1 MEKSEQTKAKLV
13 SAVMKLMNNGQ
24 KISRYGLLAFAIL
37 VSFLPILNPLQI
49 FSSLQ
54 NYSFDTFQRMLP
66 REIHSEDPLVII
78 DIDDRSLAEIGQW
91 PWPRNQLAKL
101 TNQAYAAA
109 ALGFDIVFAESDR
122 TNPENFIDSYP
133 LNQALKKELSKLPS
147 NDELFAQAI
156 VNHGTVVLGQALNNK
171 NNTQP
176 YKAKYGLVTQ
186 GDDPKQFIRNYLG
199 AQNNIKPLNDT
210 ASGIGSMSIGNND
223 AIVRQLPTFER
234 IDDQL
239 VPSLA
244 LEMTRVALGAST
256 FQIKSSNAS
265 SEEAF
270 GAQTGI
276 NNIKL
281 GPLTIPTT
289 PEGNVWV
296 YFAPT
301 KNIPSVSAGDVISG
315 LIPPEF
321 FEGKIAL
328 VGTSAAGLL
337 DLRSTPTE
345 KNIPGV
351 TVIAQFIQQIF
362 ANEFLQRPDWL
373 FGAEFLAGLVLA
385 VLVTLSIQAL
395 GPIGG
400 LSILIVGSS
409 GIIGSSYYFFKSKL
423 FLVDPISPLIISL
436 SVYVVVTFC
445 NFLFTELERSR
456 VRGAFAQYLS
466 PEMVN
471 RLAESSESLV
481 LGGERKEMTFLFSDI
496 RGFTKISE
504 QYKDDPEALTKL
516 INQLLTVLSNAI
528 LDHGGTIDK
537 YMGDCIMAFWNAPTD
552 QANHREL
559 AIKSAHAMNE
569 ALSKFNLE
577 LNKDLDFKLEVGIGI
592 NSGNCIVGNMGS
604 DKRFDYTVLGDAVNL
619 ASRLEGQ
626 SSNYG
631 LTMVIGEN
639 TYLEDASFQMV
650 EMDKISVKGKTTPE
664 TIFTCFKPET
674 KFADG
679 FFSQHEVF
687 LSEYRQ
693 QNWQAAK
700 AMIQELTVCPNELGL
715 YYAHMSAR
723 IEEYII
729 NPPPLDWE
737 GVYVAKNK

>member
-1 MEKSEQTKAKLV
+1 
-13 SAVMKLMNNGQ
+13 MK
-24 KISRYGLLAFAIL
+24 KDYKKFSRYGLIGFAIF
-37 VSFLPILNPLQI
+37 VSFLPIFNPLQI
-49 FSSLQ
+49 FTSLQ
-54 NYSFDTFQRMLP
+54 NYSFDTFQRILP
-66 REIHSEDPLVII
+66 REVYSEDPVVII

-91 PWPRNQLAKL
+91 PWSRNQLAKL

-109 ALGFDIVFAESDR
+109 ALGFDIVFAEPDR
-122 TNPENFIDSYP
+122 TNPQNLIANYSFDEAIN
-133 LNQALKKELSKLPS
+133 KELASLPS
-147 NDELFAQAI
+147 NDELFADAI
-156 VNHGTVVLGQALNNK
+156 SNHGTVVLGQALNNK
-171 NNTQP
+171 DNTKP
-176 YKAKYGLVTQ
+176 SKNKFGLVTQ
-186 GDDPKQFIRNYLG
+186 GDDPKQFIANYLG
-199 AQNNIKPLNDT
+199 AQNNIKILYDS
-210 ASGIGSMSIGNND
+210 ASGVGSMSIGNND
-223 AIVRQLPTFER
+223 VIVRQLPTFER
-234 IDDQL
+234 IDEQL

-244 LEMTRVALGAST
+244 LEMTRVAVGAST

-265 SEEAF
+265 SEEAY

-289 PEGNVWV
+289 PEGNAWI

-301 KNIPSVSAGDVISG
+301 KDILSVSAIDVISG
-315 LIPPEF
+315 TIPPEF
-321 FEGKIAL
+321 FEGKVAL

-345 KNIPGV
+345 KNVPGV
-351 TVIAQFIQQIF
+351 TIIAQFMQQIF

-373 FGAEFLAGLVLA
+373 FGAEFIAGLLLA
-385 VLVTLSIQAL
+385 VLITLGIQAL

-400 LSILIVGSS
+400 LSIFLVGSG
-409 GIIGSSYYFFKSKL
+409 GIMGSSYYFFKSKL

-436 SVYVVVTFC
+436 NVYVAVTFF

-504 QYKDDPEALTKL
+504 QYKDDPEGLTQL
-516 INQLLTVLSNAI
+516 INELLTVLSNAI

-552 QANHREL
+552 QADHRQL
-559 AIKSAHAMNE
+559 AIKAAHSMNE
-569 ALSKFNLE
+569 ALDEFNAQTE
-577 LNKDLDFKLEVGIGI
+577 GNLDFKLEIGIGI

-619 ASRLEGQ
+619 ASRLESQ

-631 LTMVIGEN
+631 LHMIVGEN
-639 TYLEDASFQMV
+639 THMDDSEFTII
-650 EMDKISVKGKTTPE
+650 EIDKIAVKGKSSAE
-664 TIFTCFKPET
+664 TIYTCFKPEV
-674 KFADG
+674 KFTEE
-679 FFSQHEVF
+679 FLKKHEAF
-687 LSEYRQ
+687 LVEYRT
-693 QNWQAAK
+693 QNWDGANLL
-700 AMIQELTVCPNELGL
+700 IDELIPSSNELEL
-715 YYAHMSAR
+715 YYKHMRAR
-723 IEEYII
+723 IEEYIAS
-729 NPPPLDWE
+729 PPASDWE

>member
-1 MEKSEQTKAKLV
+1 
-13 SAVMKLMNNGQ
+13 MKKDL
-24 KISRYGLLAFAIL
+24 KEITRYGLLIFAIL

-49 FSSLQ
+49 FSNLQ
-54 NYSFDTFQRMLP
+54 NYSFDTLQSLLP
-66 REIHSEDPLVII
+66 REIYAEDPVVII

-101 TNQAYAAA
+101 TDQAYAAA

-122 TNPENFIDSYP
+122 TNPQNFISSYP
-133 LNQALKKELSKLPS
+133 LNEVLKKELSKLPS

-156 VNHGTVVLGQALNNK
+156 LNHGTVVLGQALNNK
-171 NNTQP
+171 NNTKP

-199 AQNNIKPLNDT
+199 AQNNIKLLDDSAT
-210 ASGIGSMSIGNND
+210 GVGSMSIGNND

-244 LEMTRVALGAST
+244 LEMTRVAVGAST

-265 SEEAF
+265 SEEAY

-289 PEGNVWV
+289 PEGNAWV

-301 KNIPSVSAGDVISG
+301 KNIPTVSAGDVISG
-315 LIPPEF
+315 AIPPEF
-321 FEGKIAL
+321 FEGKVAL

-351 TVIAQFIQQIF
+351 TIIAQFIQQIF

-373 FGAEFLAGLVLA
+373 FGAEFLAGLILA
-385 VLVTLSIQAL
+385 ILITLSIQAL

-400 LSILIVGSS
+400 LSVLIAGSG

-436 SVYVVVTFC
+436 SVYVAVTFF

-504 QYKDDPEALTKL
+504 QYKDDPEALTQL
-516 INQLLTVLSNAI
+516 INQLLTVLSNSI
-528 LDHGGTIDK
+528 LEHGGTIDK

-552 QANHREL
+552 QADHRQL
-559 AIKSAHAMNE
+559 AIKAAHSMNE
-569 ALSKFNLE
+569 ALDEFNAQTE
-577 LNKDLDFKLEVGIGI
+577 GNLDFKLEIGIGI

-619 ASRLEGQ
+619 ASRLESQ

-631 LTMVIGEN
+631 LHMIVGEN
-639 TYLEDASFQMV
+639 THMDDSEFTII
-650 EMDKISVKGKTTPE
+650 EIDKIAVKGKSSAE
-664 TIFTCFKPET
+664 TIYTCFKPEM
-674 KFADG
+674 KFTEE
-679 FFSQHEVF
+679 FLKKHEAF
-687 LSEYRQ
+687 LVKYRS
-693 QNWQAAK
+693 QNWDGANLL
-700 AMIQELTVCPNELGL
+700 IDELIPSSNELEL
-715 YYAHMSAR
+715 YYKHMRAR
-723 IEEYII
+723 IEEYIAS
-729 NPPPLDWE
+729 PPASDWE

>member
-1 MEKSEQTKAKLV
+1 
-13 SAVMKLMNNGQ
+13 MK
-24 KISRYGLLAFAIL
+24 KDYKKFSRYGLIGFAIF
-37 VSFLPILNPLQI
+37 VSFLPIFNPLQI
-49 FSSLQ
+49 FTSLQ
-54 NYSFDTFQRMLP
+54 NYSFDTFQRILP
-66 REIHSEDPLVII
+66 REVYSEDPVVII

-91 PWPRNQLAKL
+91 PWSRNQLAKL

-109 ALGFDIVFAESDR
+109 ALGFDIVFAEPDR
-122 TNPENFIDSYP
+122 TNPQNLIANYSFDEAIN
-133 LNQALKKELSKLPS
+133 KELASLPS
-147 NDELFAQAI
+147 NDELFADAI
-156 VNHGTVVLGQALNNK
+156 SNHGTVVLGQALNNK
-171 NNTQP
+171 DNTKP
-176 YKAKYGLVTQ
+176 SKNKFGLVTQ
-186 GDDPKQFIRNYLG
+186 GDDPKQFIANYLG
-199 AQNNIKPLNDT
+199 AQNNIKILDDS
-210 ASGIGSMSIGNND
+210 ASGVGSMSIGNND
-223 AIVRQLPTFER
+223 VIVRQLPTFER
-234 IDDQL
+234 IDKQL

-244 LEMTRVALGAST
+244 LEMTRVAVGAST

-265 SEEAF
+265 SEEAY

-289 PEGNVWV
+289 PEGNAWI

-301 KNIPSVSAGDVISG
+301 KDILSVSAIDVISG
-315 LIPPEF
+315 TIPPEF
-321 FEGKIAL
+321 FEGKVAL

-345 KNIPGV
+345 KNVPGV
-351 TVIAQFIQQIF
+351 TIIAQFMQQIF

-373 FGAEFLAGLVLA
+373 FGAEFIAGLLLA
-385 VLVTLSIQAL
+385 VLITLGIQAL

-400 LSILIVGSS
+400 LSIFLVGSG
-409 GIIGSSYYFFKSKL
+409 GIMGSSYYFFKSKL

-436 SVYVVVTFC
+436 SVYVAVTFF

-504 QYKDDPEALTKL
+504 QYKDDPEGLTQL
-516 INQLLTVLSNAI
+516 INELLTVLSNAI

-552 QANHREL
+552 QADHRQL
-559 AIKSAHAMNE
+559 AIKAAHSMNE
-569 ALSKFNLE
+569 ALDEFNAQTE
-577 LNKDLDFKLEVGIGI
+577 GNLDFKLEIGIGI

-619 ASRLEGQ
+619 ASRLESQ

-631 LTMVIGEN
+631 LHMIVGEN
-639 TYLEDASFQMV
+639 THMDDSEFTII
-650 EMDKISVKGKTTPE
+650 EIDKIAVKGKSSAE
-664 TIFTCFKPET
+664 TIYTCFKPEM
-674 KFADG
+674 KFTEE
-679 FFSQHEVF
+679 FLKKHEAF
-687 LSEYRQ
+687 LVKYRT
-693 QNWQAAK
+693 QNWDGANLL
-700 AMIQELTVCPNELGL
+700 IDELIPSSNELEL
-715 YYAHMSAR
+715 YYKHMRAR
-723 IEEYII
+723 IEEYIAS
-729 NPPPLDWE
+729 PPASDWE

>member
-1 MEKSEQTKAKLV
+1 
-13 SAVMKLMNNGQ
+13 MKKNYKQ
-24 KISRYGLLAFAIL
+24 HTRYGLLAFAIFI
-37 VSFLPILNPLQI
+37 SFLPILNPLQI

-54 NYSFDTFQRMLP
+54 NYSFDTFQRILP
-66 REIHSEDPLVII
+66 REVYPEDPVVII
-78 DIDDRSLAEIGQW
+78 DIDDRALAEIGQW
-91 PWPRNQLAKL
+91 PWSRNQLANL

-109 ALGFDIVFAESDR
+109 ALGFDIVFAEPDR
-122 TNPENFIDSYP
+122 TNPKNLIASYS
-133 LNQALKKELSKLPS
+133 LNEELTKELVALPS
-147 NDELFAQAI
+147 NDELFAEAI
-156 VNHGTVVLGQALNNK
+156 ENHGTVILGQALNNK
-171 NNTQP
+171 EINKP
-176 YKAKYGLVTQ
+176 SKAKFGLVTQ
-186 GDDPKQFIRNYLG
+186 GDDPKQFVTNYLG
-199 AQNNIKPLNDT
+199 AQSNIKLLD
-210 ASGIGSMSIGNND
+210 ASAQGVGSMSIGNND
-223 AIVRQLPTFER
+223 AIVRQLPTFES
-234 IDDQL
+234 IGEQL

-244 LEMTRVALGAST
+244 LEMTRVAVGAST

-265 SEEAF
+265 SEEAY

-301 KNIPSVSAGDVISG
+301 KNIPTVSAGDVISG
-315 LIPPEF
+315 LIPPDF
-321 FEGKIAL
+321 FEGKVAL

-351 TVIAQFIQQIF
+351 TIIAQFIQQIF

-385 VLVTLSIQAL
+385 VLITLSIQAL

-400 LSILIVGSS
+400 LSILITGSG

-423 FLVDPISPLIISL
+423 FLVDPISPLIIAL
-436 SVYVVVTFC
+436 SVYVAVTFF

-504 QYKDDPEALTKL
+504 QYKDDPEALTQL
-516 INQLLTVLSNAI
+516 INQLLTVLSNSI
-528 LDHGGTIDK
+528 LEHGGTIDK

-552 QANHREL
+552 QAEHRQL
-559 AIKSAHAMNE
+559 AIKAAHSMND
-569 ALSKFNLE
+569 ALDEFNLE
-577 LNKDLDFKLEVGIGI
+577 VEGNLDFKLEIGIGI

-619 ASRLEGQ
+619 ASRLESQ

-631 LTMVIGEN
+631 LHMIVGEN
-639 TYLEDASFQMV
+639 TYMDDSAFTMIEI
-650 EMDKISVKGKTTPE
+650 DKIAVKGKSSAE
-664 TIFTCFKPET
+664 TIFTCFQSEI
-674 KFADG
+674 KFAEG
-679 FFSQHEVF
+679 FLDTHNVF
-687 LSEYRQ
+687 LQEYRS
-693 QNWQAAK
+693 QNWDAAK
-700 AMIQELTVCPNELGL
+700 LTIGELMSSPNKLEL
-715 YYAHMSAR
+715 YYRHMDAR
-723 IEEYII
+723 IDEYIK
-729 NPPPLDWE
+729 NPPAADWE
-737 GVYVAKNK
+737 GVYIATNK

>member
-1 MEKSEQTKAKLV
+1 
-13 SAVMKLMNNGQ
+13 MKKNYKQLT
-24 KISRYGLLAFAIL
+24 RYGLLAFAIFI
-37 VSFLPILNPLQI
+37 SFLPILNPLQI

-54 NYSFDTFQRMLP
+54 NYSFDTFQRILP
-66 REIHSEDPLVII
+66 REVYPEDPVVII
-78 DIDDRSLAEIGQW
+78 DIDDRALAEIGQW
-91 PWPRNQLAKL
+91 PWSRNQLANL

-109 ALGFDIVFAESDR
+109 ALGFDIVFAEPDR
-122 TNPENFIDSYP
+122 TNPKNLIASYS
-133 LNQALKKELSKLPS
+133 LNEELTKELIALPS
-147 NDELFAQAI
+147 NDELFAEAI
-156 VNHGTVVLGQALNNK
+156 ENHGTVVLGQALNNK
-171 NNTQP
+171 EINNP
-176 YKAKYGLVTQ
+176 SKAKFGLVTQ
-186 GDDPKQFIRNYLG
+186 GDDPKQFVTNYLG
-199 AQNNIKPLNDT
+199 AQSNIKLLDT
-210 ASGIGSMSIGNND
+210 SAKGIGSMSIGNND
-223 AIVRQLPTFER
+223 AIVRQLPTFES
-234 IDDQL
+234 IGDQL

-244 LEMTRVALGAST
+244 LEMTRVAVGAST

-301 KNIPSVSAGDVISG
+301 KNIPTVSAGDVISG

-321 FEGKIAL
+321 FEGKVAL

-351 TVIAQFIQQIF
+351 TIIAQFIQQIF

-385 VLVTLSIQAL
+385 VLITLSIQAL

-400 LSILIVGSS
+400 LSILVAGSG

-423 FLVDPISPLIISL
+423 FLVDPISPLIIPL
-436 SVYVVVTFC
+436 SVYVAVTFF

-504 QYKDDPEALTKL
+504 QYKDDPEALTQL
-516 INQLLTVLSNAI
+516 INQLLTVLSNSI
-528 LDHGGTIDK
+528 LEHGGTIDK

-552 QANHREL
+552 QVDHRQL
-559 AIKSAHAMNE
+559 AIQAAHSMNE
-569 ALSKFNLE
+569 ALDEFNLKTKG
-577 LNKDLDFKLEVGIGI
+577 NLDFKLEIGIGI

-619 ASRLEGQ
+619 ASRLESQ

-631 LTMVIGEN
+631 LHMIVGEN
-639 TYLEDASFQMV
+639 TYMDDSAFTMIEI
-650 EMDKISVKGKTTPE
+650 DKIAVKGKTSAE
-664 TIFTCFKPET
+664 TIFTCFKPEI
-674 KFADG
+674 KFAEG
-679 FFSQHEVF
+679 FLDTHNVF
-687 LSEYRQ
+687 LQEYRS
-693 QNWQAAK
+693 QNWDVAK
-700 AMIQELTVCPNELGL
+700 LTIGELMSSPNELEL
-715 YYAHMSAR
+715 YYRHMDAR
-723 IEEYII
+723 IDEYIK
-729 NPPPLDWE
+729 NPPAADWE
-737 GVYVAKNK
+737 GVYVATNK

>member
-1 MEKSEQTKAKLV
+1 
-13 SAVMKLMNNGQ
+13 MKKNLKQ
-24 KISRYGLLAFAIL
+24 FSRYGLLIFAIL

-49 FSSLQ
+49 FSNLQ
-54 NYSFDTFQRMLP
+54 NYSFDTLQRLLP
-66 REIHSEDPLVII
+66 REIYAEDPVVII

-91 PWPRNQLAKL
+91 PWSRNQLAKL

-109 ALGFDIVFAESDR
+109 ALGFDIVFAEPDR
-122 TNPENFIDSYP
+122 TNPQNFISSYP
-133 LNQALKKELSKLPS
+133 LNESLKKELLALPS

-156 VNHGTVVLGQALNNK
+156 TDHGTVVLGQALNNK
-171 NNTQP
+171 NNIKP
-176 YKAKYGLVTQ
+176 SKAKFGLVTQ
-186 GDDPKQFIRNYLG
+186 GDDPKQFITNYSG
-199 AQNNIKPLNDT
+199 IQNNIKELESS
-210 ASGIGSMSIGNND
+210 AAGVGSMSIGNND

-234 IDDQL
+234 VDDQL

-244 LEMTRVALGAST
+244 LEMTRVAVGAST

-265 SEEAF
+265 SEEAY

-281 GPLTIPTT
+281 GPLSIPTT
-289 PEGNVWV
+289 PEGNAWV
-296 YFAPT
+296 YFAPSRDIST
-301 KNIPSVSAGDVISG
+301 VSAADVISG
-315 LIPPEF
+315 VISPDF
-321 FEGKIAL
+321 FEGKVAL

-345 KNIPGV
+345 KNVPGV
-351 TVIAQFIQQIF
+351 TIIAQFIQQIF

-373 FGAEFLAGLVLA
+373 FGAEFIAGLLLA
-385 VLVTLSIQAL
+385 VLITLGIQVL

-400 LSILIVGSS
+400 LSIFLVGSG
-409 GIIGSSYYFFKSKL
+409 GIMGSSYYFFKSKL

-436 SVYVVVTFC
+436 SVYVAVTFF

-504 QYKDDPEALTKL
+504 QYKDDPEALTQL
-516 INQLLTVLSNAI
+516 INELLTVLSNAI
-528 LDHGGTIDK
+528 LEHGGTIDK

-552 QANHREL
+552 QADHRQL
-559 AIKSAHAMNE
+559 AIQAAHSMNE
-569 ALSKFNLE
+569 ALDEFNLNTE
-577 LNKDLDFKLEVGIGI
+577 GSLDFKLEIGIGI

-619 ASRLEGQ
+619 ASRLESQ

-631 LTMVIGEN
+631 LHMIVGEN
-639 TYLEDASFQMV
+639 TYMNDSDFTMIEI
-650 EMDKISVKGKTTPE
+650 DKIAVKGKSTAE
-664 TIFTCFKPET
+664 TIYTCFKSGMKLPE
-674 KFADG
+674 G
-679 FFSQHEVF
+679 FIDNHASF
-687 LSEYRQ
+687 LAEYRA
-693 QNWQAAK
+693 QNWNAANLL
-700 AMIQELTVCPNELGL
+700 IDELMSSSNELEL
-715 YYAHMSAR
+715 YYRHMKAR
-723 IEEYII
+723 IEKYIT
-729 NPPPLDWE
+729 NPPSADWG
-737 GVYVAKNK
+737 GVYVATNK

>member
-1 MEKSEQTKAKLV
+1 MKIDFKKL
-13 SAVMKLMNNGQ
+13 SK
-24 KISRYGLLAFAIL
+24 YGLLVFAVLI
-37 VSFLPILNPLQI
+37 SFLPIFNPLQI
-49 FSSLQ
+49 FSALQ
-54 NYSFDTFQRMLP
+54 NYSFDTFQRILP
-66 REIHSEDPLVII
+66 REVYPGDPVVII

-91 PWPRNQLAKL
+91 PWSRNQLANL

-109 ALGFDIVFAESDR
+109 ALGFDVVFAEPDR
-122 TNPENFIDSYP
+122 TNPENLIASYP
-133 LNQALKKELSKLPS
+133 LSEVLIKELGALPS
-147 NDELFAQAI
+147 NDGLFSQAI
-156 VNHGTVVLGQALNNK
+156 ENHGTVVLGQALNNNK
-171 NNTQP
+171 NNKP
-176 YKAKYGLVTQ
+176 YKAKFGLVTQ
-186 GDDPKQFIRNYLG
+186 GDDPKQFVADYLG
-199 AQNNIKPLNDT
+199 TQNNIKILDEAAN
-210 ASGIGSMSIGNND
+210 GIGSMSIGNND

-234 IDDQL
+234 IGDQL

-256 FQIKSSNAS
+256 YQIKSSNAS

-270 GAQTGI
+270 GAHTGI
-276 NNIKL
+276 NNIKI

-289 PEGNVWV
+289 ANGNAWI
-296 YFAPT
+296 YFTPSR
-301 KNIPSVSAGDVISG
+301 NILTVSAADVVSG
-315 LIPPEF
+315 AVLPEF

-351 TVIAQFIQQIF
+351 TIIAQFIQQIF

-373 FGAEFLAGLVLA
+373 FGAEFLTGLILA
-385 VLVTLSIQAL
+385 VLITLSIHAL

-400 LSILIVGSS
+400 LSILILGSG
-409 GIIGSSYYFFKSKL
+409 GIIGLSYYFFKSKL

-436 SVYVVVTFC
+436 SVYVAVTFF

-504 QYKDDPEALTKL
+504 QYKDDPEALTRL
-516 INQLLTVLSNAI
+516 INQLLTVLSNPI

-559 AIKSAHAMNE
+559 AIQSAHAMNE

-577 LNKDLDFKLEVGIGI
+577 LNEDLDFKLEIGIGI

-639 TYLEDASFQMV
+639 TYLEDSSFQIV
-650 EMDKISVKGKTTPE
+650 EMDKIAVKGKSTPE

-674 KFADG
+674 NFMDG
-679 FFSQHEVF
+679 FFSQHEAF

-700 AMIQELTVCPNELGL
+700 AIIQELTASPNELGL
-715 YYAHMSAR
+715 YYAHMRTR
-723 IEEYII
+723 IEEYVT
-729 NPPPLDWE
+729 NPPPADWE

>member
-1 MEKSEQTKAKLV
+1 MKKNYKKL
-13 SAVMKLMNNGQ
+13 
-24 KISRYGLLAFAIL
+24 SRYGLLAFAIF

-49 FSSLQ
+49 FTSLQ
-54 NYSFDTFQRMLP
+54 NYSFDTFQRILP
-66 REIHSEDPLVII
+66 REVYPEDPVVII

-91 PWPRNQLAKL
+91 PWSRNQLANL

-109 ALGFDIVFAESDR
+109 ALGFDVVFAEPDR
-122 TNPENFIDSYP
+122 TNPQNLIASYS
-133 LNQALKKELSKLPS
+133 LNEELAKELASLPS

-156 VNHGTVVLGQALNNK
+156 KNHGTVVLGQALNNNEISK
-171 NNTQP
+171 PSKT
-176 YKAKYGLVTQ
+176 KFGLVIQ
-186 GDDPKQFIRNYLG
+186 GDDPKQFVTNYLG
-199 AQNNIKPLNDT
+199 VQNNIKLLD
-210 ASGIGSMSIGNND
+210 ASAQGVGSMSIGNND
-223 AIVRQLPTFER
+223 AIVRQLPTFES
-234 IDDQL
+234 IGDQL
-239 VPSLA
+239 IPSLA
-244 LEMTRVALGAST
+244 IEMTRVAVGAST

-265 SEEAF
+265 SEEAY

-289 PEGNVWV
+289 AKGNAWI
-296 YFAPT
+296 YFTAT
-301 KNIPSVSAGDVISG
+301 KNISTVSAVDVISG
-315 LIPPEF
+315 AIPPEF
-321 FEGKIAL
+321 FEGKVAL
-328 VGTSAAGLL
+328 VGTSASGLL

-351 TVIAQFIQQIF
+351 TIIAQFIQQIF

-373 FGAEFLAGLVLA
+373 FGAEFLAGLILA
-385 VLVTLSIQAL
+385 LLITLSIQAL

-400 LSILIVGSS
+400 LSVLVGGSG

-423 FLVDPISPLIISL
+423 FLVDPISPLIIAL
-436 SVYVVVTFC
+436 SVYVAVTFF

-504 QYKDDPEALTKL
+504 QYKDDPEALTQL

-552 QANHREL
+552 QANHRQL
-559 AIKSAHAMNE
+559 AIESAHAMNN
-569 ALSKFNLE
+569 ALSKFNQSLE
-577 LNKDLDFKLEVGIGI
+577 GSLDFKLEIGIGI
-592 NSGNCIVGNMGS
+592 NSGECIVGNMGS

-631 LTMVIGEN
+631 LNMVLGEN
-639 TYLEDASFQMV
+639 SYLQDSSYQMI
-650 EMDKISVKGKTTPE
+650 EIDKIAVKGKSAAE
-664 TIFTCFKPET
+664 TIFTCFEPAT
-674 KFADG
+674 KFADN
-679 FFSQHEVF
+679 FMAKHINF
-687 LSEYRQ
+687 LKEYRSQ
-693 QNWQAAK
+693 QWDNANLL
-700 AMIQELTVCPNELGL
+700 IDELISSPNELEL
-715 YYAHMSAR
+715 YYKHMRAR
-723 IEEYII
+723 IDEYKI
-729 NPPPLDWE
+729 NPPSSDWE
-737 GVYVAKNK
+737 GVYVAQNK

>member
-1 MEKSEQTKAKLV
+1 M
-13 SAVMKLMNNGQ
+13 
-24 KISRYGLLAFAIL
+24 I
-37 VSFLPILNPLQI
+37 
-49 FSSLQ
+49 
-54 NYSFDTFQRMLP
+54 
-66 REIHSEDPLVII
+66 II
-78 DIDDRSLAEIGQW
+78 DIDDRSLTEIGQW

-101 TNQAYAAA
+101 TDQAYAAA
-109 ALGFDIVFAESDR
+109 ALGFDIVFAEADR
-122 TNPENFIDSYP
+122 TNPQNFISSYP
-133 LNQALKKELSKLPS
+133 LTEASKKELSKLPS

-171 NNTQP
+171 NNIKP
-176 YKAKYGLVTQ
+176 YQAKYGLVTQ
-186 GDDPKQFIRNYLG
+186 GDNPKQFIRNYLG
-199 AQNNIKPLNDT
+199 AQNNIKLLDDS

-244 LEMTRVALGAST
+244 LEMTRVAVGAST

-265 SEEAF
+265 SEEAY

-289 PEGNVWV
+289 PEGNAWV

-301 KNIPSVSAGDVISG
+301 KNIPTVSAGDVISG
-315 LIPPEF
+315 AIPPEF
-321 FEGKIAL
+321 FEGKVAL

-351 TVIAQFIQQIF
+351 TIIAQFIQQIF

-373 FGAEFLAGLVLA
+373 FGAEFLAGLILA
-385 VLVTLSIQAL
+385 ILITLSIQAL
-395 GPIGG
+395 GPVGG
-400 LSILIVGSS
+400 LSVLIAGSG

-436 SVYVVVTFC
+436 SVYVAVTFF

-504 QYKDDPEALTKL
+504 QYKDDPEALTQL
-516 INQLLTVLSNAI
+516 INQLLTVLSNSI
-528 LDHGGTIDK
+528 LEHGGTIDK

-552 QANHREL
+552 QADHRQL
-559 AIKSAHAMNE
+559 AIKAAHSMNE
-569 ALSKFNLE
+569 ALDEFNAQTE
-577 LNKDLDFKLEVGIGI
+577 GNLDFKLEIGIGI

-619 ASRLEGQ
+619 ASRLESQ

-631 LTMVIGEN
+631 LHMIVGEN
-639 TYLEDASFQMV
+639 THMDDSEFTII
-650 EMDKISVKGKTTPE
+650 EIDKIAVKGKSSAE
-664 TIFTCFKPET
+664 TIYTCFKPEM
-674 KFADG
+674 KFTEE
-679 FFSQHEVF
+679 FLKKHEAF
-687 LSEYRQ
+687 LVEYRS
-693 QNWQAAK
+693 QNWDGANLL
-700 AMIQELTVCPNELGL
+700 IDELIPSSNELEL
-715 YYAHMSAR
+715 YYKHMRAR
-723 IEEYII
+723 IEEYIAS
-729 NPPPLDWE
+729 PPASDWE

>member
-1 MEKSEQTKAKLV
+1 
-13 SAVMKLMNNGQ
+13 MKKNLKQ
-24 KISRYGLLAFAIL
+24 LSRYGLLIFAIL
-37 VSFLPILNPLQI
+37 VSFLPILNPFQI

-54 NYSFDTFQRMLP
+54 NYSFDTFQRILP
-66 REIHSEDPLVII
+66 REIYTEDPVIII
-78 DIDDRSLAEIGQW
+78 DIDDRSLTEIGQW

-101 TNQAYAAA
+101 TDQAYAAA
-109 ALGFDIVFAESDR
+109 ALGFDIVFAEADR
-122 TNPENFIDSYP
+122 TNPENFIFSYP
-133 LNQALKKELSKLPS
+133 LTEASKKELSKLPS

-171 NNTQP
+171 NNIKP

-186 GDDPKQFIRNYLG
+186 GDNPKQFIRNYLG
-199 AQNNIKPLNDT
+199 AQNNIKLLDDS

-244 LEMTRVALGAST
+244 LEMTRVAVGAST

-265 SEEAF
+265 SEEAY

-301 KNIPSVSAGDVISG
+301 KNIPTVSAGDVISG

-321 FEGKIAL
+321 FEGKVAL

-351 TVIAQFIQQIF
+351 TIIAQFIQQIF

-373 FGAEFLAGLVLA
+373 FGAEFLAGLILA
-385 VLVTLSIQAL
+385 VLITLSIQVL

-400 LSILIVGSS
+400 LSVLILGSG
-409 GIIGSSYYFFKSKL
+409 GIMSSSYYFFKSKL

-436 SVYVVVTFC
+436 SVYVAVTFF

-504 QYKDDPEALTKL
+504 QYKDDPEALTQL
-516 INQLLTVLSNAI
+516 INELLTVLSNAI
-528 LDHGGTIDK
+528 LEHGGTIDK

-552 QANHREL
+552 QADHRQL
-559 AIKSAHAMNE
+559 AIQAAHSMNE
-569 ALSKFNLE
+569 ALDKFNL
-577 LNKDLDFKLEVGIGI
+577 NTAAGLDFKLEIGIGI

-619 ASRLEGQ
+619 ASRLESQ

-631 LTMVIGEN
+631 LHMIVGEN
-639 TYLEDASFQMV
+639 TYMNDSDFIMIEIY
-650 EMDKISVKGKTTPE
+650 KIAVKGKSSAE
-664 TIFTCFKPET
+664 TIYTCFKPSM
-674 KFADG
+674 KFQEG
-679 FFSQHEVF
+679 FIDNHISF
-687 LSEYRQ
+687 LAEYRA
-693 QNWQAAK
+693 QNWNAANLL
-700 AMIQELTVCPNELGL
+700 IDELISSSNELEL
-715 YYAHMSAR
+715 YYRHMKIR
-723 IEEYII
+723 IEEYIT
-729 NPPPLDWE
+729 NPPSDNWG
-737 GVYVAKNK
+737 GVYVATNK

>member
-1 MEKSEQTKAKLV
+1 
-13 SAVMKLMNNGQ
+13 MKKNYKQLT
-24 KISRYGLLAFAIL
+24 RYGLLAFAVFI
-37 VSFLPILNPLQI
+37 SFLPILNPLQI

-54 NYSFDTFQRMLP
+54 NYSFDTFQRILP
-66 REIHSEDPLVII
+66 REVYPEDPVIII

-91 PWPRNQLAKL
+91 PWSRNQLANL

-109 ALGFDIVFAESDR
+109 ALGFDIVFAEPDR
-122 TNPENFIDSYP
+122 TNPKNLIASYS
-133 LNQALKKELSKLPS
+133 LNEELTKELIALPS
-147 NDELFAQAI
+147 NDELFAEAI
-156 VNHGTVVLGQALNNK
+156 ENHGTVVLGQALNNK
-171 NNTQP
+171 EINNP
-176 YKAKYGLVTQ
+176 SKAKFGLVTQ
-186 GDDPKQFIRNYLG
+186 GDDPKQFVTNYLG
-199 AQNNIKPLNDT
+199 AQSNIKLLD
-210 ASGIGSMSIGNND
+210 ASAQGVGSMSIGNND
-223 AIVRQLPTFER
+223 AIVRQLPTFES
-234 IDDQL
+234 IGDQL

-244 LEMTRVALGAST
+244 LEMTRVAVGAST

-265 SEEAF
+265 SEEAY

-301 KNIPSVSAGDVISG
+301 KNIPTVSAGDVISG
-315 LIPPEF
+315 LIPPDF
-321 FEGKIAL
+321 FEGKVAL

-351 TVIAQFIQQIF
+351 TIIAQFIQQIF

-385 VLVTLSIQAL
+385 VLITLSIQAL

-400 LSILIVGSS
+400 LSILITGSG
-409 GIIGSSYYFFKSKL
+409 GIIGSSYYFFKTKL
-423 FLVDPISPLIISL
+423 FLVDPISPLIIAL
-436 SVYVVVTFC
+436 SVYVAVTFF

-504 QYKDDPEALTKL
+504 QYKDDPEALTQL
-516 INQLLTVLSNAI
+516 INQLLTVLSNSI
-528 LDHGGTIDK
+528 LEHGGTIDK

-552 QANHREL
+552 QAEHRQL
-559 AIKSAHAMNE
+559 AIKAAHSMND
-569 ALSKFNLE
+569 ALDEFNLE
-577 LNKDLDFKLEVGIGI
+577 VEGNLDFKLEIGIGI

-619 ASRLEGQ
+619 ASRLESQ

-631 LTMVIGEN
+631 LHMIVGEN
-639 TYLEDASFQMV
+639 TFMDDSAFTMIEI
-650 EMDKISVKGKTTPE
+650 DKIAVKGKSSAE
-664 TIFTCFKPET
+664 TIFTCFQSEI
-674 KFADG
+674 KFAEG
-679 FFSQHEVF
+679 FLDTHNVF
-687 LSEYRQ
+687 LQEYRS
-693 QNWQAAK
+693 QNWDAAK
-700 AMIQELTVCPNELGL
+700 LTIGELMSSPNELEL
-715 YYAHMSAR
+715 YYRHMDAR
-723 IEEYII
+723 IDEYIK
-729 NPPPLDWE
+729 NPPAADWE
-737 GVYVAKNK
+737 GVYVATNK

>member
-1 MEKSEQTKAKLV
+1 VKKNYK
-13 SAVMKLMNNGQ
+13 
-24 KISRYGLLAFAIL
+24 KISRYGLLAFAIF

-49 FSSLQ
+49 FTSLQ
-54 NYSFDTFQRMLP
+54 NYSFDTFQRILP
-66 REIHSEDPLVII
+66 REVYPEDPVVII

-91 PWPRNQLAKL
+91 PWSRNQLANL

-109 ALGFDIVFAESDR
+109 ALGFDVVFAEPDR
-122 TNPENFIDSYP
+122 TNPQNLIASYSF
-133 LNQALKKELSKLPS
+133 NEEFTKELASLPS
-147 NDELFAQAI
+147 NDEIFAEAI
-156 VNHGTVVLGQALNNK
+156 QNHGTVVLGQALNNNQISK
-171 NNTQP
+171 PSKT
-176 YKAKYGLVTQ
+176 KFGLVTQ
-186 GDDPKQFIRNYLG
+186 GDDPKQFVTNYLG
-199 AQNNIKPLNDT
+199 VQSNIKLLD
-210 ASGIGSMSIGNND
+210 ASAQGVGSMSIGNND
-223 AIVRQLPTFER
+223 AIVRQLPTFES
-234 IDDQL
+234 IGDQL
-239 VPSLA
+239 IPSLA
-244 LEMTRVALGAST
+244 IEMTRVAVGAST

-265 SEEAF
+265 SEEAY

-289 PEGNVWV
+289 AKGNAWI
-296 YFAPT
+296 YFTAT
-301 KNIPSVSAGDVISG
+301 KNISTVSAVDVISG
-315 LIPPEF
+315 AIPPEF
-321 FEGKIAL
+321 FEGKVAL
-328 VGTSAAGLL
+328 VGTSASGLL

-351 TVIAQFIQQIF
+351 TIIAQFIQQIF

-373 FGAEFLAGLVLA
+373 FGAEFLAGLILA
-385 VLVTLSIQAL
+385 LLITLSIQAL

-400 LSILIVGSS
+400 LSVLVGGSG

-423 FLVDPISPLIISL
+423 FLVDPISPLIIAL
-436 SVYVVVTFC
+436 SVYVAVTFF

-504 QYKDDPEALTKL
+504 QYKDDPEALTQL

-552 QANHREL
+552 QANHRQL
-559 AIKSAHAMNE
+559 AIESAHAMNN
-569 ALSKFNLE
+569 ALSEFNQNLE
-577 LNKDLDFKLEVGIGI
+577 GSLDFKLEIGIGI
-592 NSGNCIVGNMGS
+592 NSGECIVGNMGS

-631 LTMVIGEN
+631 LNMVLGEN
-639 TYLEDASFQMV
+639 SYLQDSSYRMIEI
-650 EMDKISVKGKTTPE
+650 DKIAVKGKSAAE
-664 TIFTCFKPET
+664 TIFTCFEPDK
-674 KFADG
+674 KFADD
-679 FFSQHEVF
+679 FMAKHINF
-687 LSEYRQ
+687 LKEYRSQ
-693 QNWQAAK
+693 QWDAASLL
-700 AMIQELTVCPNELGL
+700 IDELISSPNELEL
-715 YYAHMSAR
+715 YYKHMRAR
-723 IEEYII
+723 INEYKI
-729 NPPPLDWE
+729 NPPSLDWE
-737 GVYVAKNK
+737 GVYVAQNK

>member
-1 MEKSEQTKAKLV
+1 MKKNYKKL
-13 SAVMKLMNNGQ
+13 
-24 KISRYGLLAFAIL
+24 SRYGLLGFAIL

-54 NYSFDTFQRMLP
+54 NYSFDTFQRILP
-66 REIHSEDPLVII
+66 REVYAEDPVVII

-109 ALGFDIVFAESDR
+109 ALGFDIVFAEADR
-122 TNPENFIDSYP
+122 TNPKNLIASFP
-133 LNQALKKELSKLPS
+133 ANPVLAKELASLPS
-147 NDELFAQAI
+147 NDEIFAQAI
-156 VNHGTVVLGQALNNK
+156 LEHGTVVLGQALNDK
-171 NNTQP
+171 VK
-176 YKAKYGLVTQ
+176 YKPLKSKFGLVTQ
-186 GDDPKQFIRNYLG
+186 GDDPKQFIKNYLG
-199 AQNNIKPLNDT
+199 AQNNIKLLDDS
-210 ASGIGSMSIGNND
+210 AQGVGSMSIGNND
-223 AIVRQLPTFER
+223 LVVRQLPTFER
-234 IDDQL
+234 IGDQL
-239 VPSLA
+239 IPSLA

-265 SEEAF
+265 SEEAY

-289 PEGNVWV
+289 AEGNAWI
-296 YFAPT
+296 YFTPT
-301 KNIPSVSAGDVISG
+301 KNIPSVSAADVISG
-315 LIPPEF
+315 AVSTEF

-337 DLRSTPTE
+337 DLRSTPAE

-351 TVIAQFIQQIF
+351 TIIAQFIQQIF
-362 ANEFLQRPDWL
+362 ANDFLQRPDWL
-373 FGAEFLAGLVLA
+373 FGAEFLAGLILA
-385 VLVTLSIQAL
+385 VLITLSIQAL

-400 LSILIVGSS
+400 LSVFIVGSG
-409 GIIGSSYYFFKSKL
+409 GIISTSYYFFKTKL

-436 SVYVVVTFC
+436 SVYVAVTFF

-456 VRGAFAQYLS
+456 VRGAFSQYLS

-504 QYKDDPEALTKL
+504 QYKDDPEGLTKL

-528 LDHGGTIDK
+528 LEHGGTIDK

-552 QANHREL
+552 QADHRQL
-559 AIKSAHAMNE
+559 AIQAAHSMNE
-569 ALSKFNLE
+569 ALDQFNNE
-577 LNKDLDFKLEVGIGI
+577 AAENIDFKLEIGIGI

-619 ASRLEGQ
+619 ASRLESQ

-631 LTMVIGEN
+631 LHMIIGEN
-639 TYLEDASFQMV
+639 TYIDNSTFTIIEI
-650 EMDKISVKGKTTPE
+650 DKIAVKGKSSAE
-664 TIFTCFKPET
+664 TIYTCFKSET
-674 KFADG
+674 KFAEG
-679 FFSQHEVF
+679 FIEKHKAF
-687 LSEYRQ
+687 LQEYRR
-693 QNWQAAK
+693 QNWEVASSLIDELMPSSNDLELYYQHMK
-700 AMIQELTVCPNELGL
+700 ERIQEYL
-715 YYAHMSAR
+715 A
-723 IEEYII
+723 
-729 NPPPLDWE
+729 NPPSSDWE

>member
-1 MEKSEQTKAKLV
+1 
-13 SAVMKLMNNGQ
+13 MKKNLKQ
-24 KISRYGLLAFAIL
+24 FSRYGLLIFAIL

-49 FSSLQ
+49 FSNLQ
-54 NYSFDTFQRMLP
+54 NYSFDTLQRLLP
-66 REIHSEDPLVII
+66 REIYAEDPVVII

-91 PWPRNQLAKL
+91 PWSRNQLAKL

-109 ALGFDIVFAESDR
+109 ALGFDIVFAEPDR
-122 TNPENFIDSYP
+122 TNPQNFISSYP
-133 LNQALKKELSKLPS
+133 LNESLKKELSALPS

-156 VNHGTVVLGQALNNK
+156 TDHGTVVLGQALNNK
-171 NNTQP
+171 NNIKPSKT
-176 YKAKYGLVTQ
+176 KFGLVTQ
-186 GDDPKQFIRNYLG
+186 GDDPKQFITNYSG
-199 AQNNIKPLNDT
+199 IQNNIKELESS
-210 ASGIGSMSIGNND
+210 AAGVGSMSIGNND

-234 IDDQL
+234 VDDQL

-244 LEMTRVALGAST
+244 LEMTRVAVGAST

-265 SEEAF
+265 SEEAY

-281 GPLTIPTT
+281 GPLSIPTT
-289 PEGNVWV
+289 PEGNAWV
-296 YFAPT
+296 YFAPSRDIST
-301 KNIPSVSAGDVISG
+301 VSAADVISG
-315 LIPPEF
+315 VISPDF
-321 FEGKIAL
+321 FEGKVAL

-345 KNIPGV
+345 KNVPGV
-351 TVIAQFIQQIF
+351 TIIAQFIQQIF

-373 FGAEFLAGLVLA
+373 FGAEFIAGLLLA
-385 VLVTLSIQAL
+385 VLITLGIQAL

-400 LSILIVGSS
+400 LSIFLVGSG
-409 GIIGSSYYFFKSKL
+409 GIMGSSYYFFKSKL

-436 SVYVVVTFC
+436 SVYVAVTFF

-504 QYKDDPEALTKL
+504 QYKDDPEALTQL
-516 INQLLTVLSNAI
+516 INELLTVLSNAI
-528 LDHGGTIDK
+528 LEHGGTIDK

-552 QANHREL
+552 QADHRQL
-559 AIKSAHAMNE
+559 AIQAAHSMNE
-569 ALSKFNLE
+569 ALDEFNLNTE
-577 LNKDLDFKLEVGIGI
+577 GSLDFKLEIGIGI

-619 ASRLEGQ
+619 ASRLESQ

-631 LTMVIGEN
+631 LHMIVGEN
-639 TYLEDASFQMV
+639 TYMNDSDFTMIEI
-650 EMDKISVKGKTTPE
+650 DKIAVKGKSTAE
-664 TIFTCFKPET
+664 TIYTCFKSGMKLPE
-674 KFADG
+674 G
-679 FFSQHEVF
+679 FIDNHASF
-687 LSEYRQ
+687 LAEYRA
-693 QNWQAAK
+693 QNWNAANLL
-700 AMIQELTVCPNELGL
+700 IDELMSSSNELEL
-715 YYAHMSAR
+715 YYRHMKAR
-723 IEEYII
+723 IEKYIT
-729 NPPPLDWE
+729 NPPSADWG
-737 GVYVAKNK
+737 GVYVATNK

>member
-1 MEKSEQTKAKLV
+1 
-13 SAVMKLMNNGQ
+13 MK
-24 KISRYGLLAFAIL
+24 KDYKKFSRYGLIGFAIF
-37 VSFLPILNPLQI
+37 VSFLPIFNPLQI
-49 FSSLQ
+49 FTSLQ
-54 NYSFDTFQRMLP
+54 NYSFDTFQRILP
-66 REIHSEDPLVII
+66 REVYSEDPVVII

-91 PWPRNQLAKL
+91 PWSRNQLAKL

-109 ALGFDIVFAESDR
+109 ALGFDIVFAEPDR
-122 TNPENFIDSYP
+122 TNPQNLIANYSFDEAIN
-133 LNQALKKELSKLPS
+133 KELASLPS
-147 NDELFAQAI
+147 NDELFADAI
-156 VNHGTVVLGQALNNK
+156 SNHGTVVLGQALNNK
-171 NNTQP
+171 DNTKP
-176 YKAKYGLVTQ
+176 SKNKFGLVTQ
-186 GDDPKQFIRNYLG
+186 GDDPKQFIANYLG
-199 AQNNIKPLNDT
+199 AQNNIKILDDS
-210 ASGIGSMSIGNND
+210 ASGVGSMSIGNND
-223 AIVRQLPTFER
+223 VIVRQLPTFER
-234 IDDQL
+234 IDKQL

-244 LEMTRVALGAST
+244 LEMTRVAVGAST

-265 SEEAF
+265 SEEAY

-289 PEGNVWV
+289 PEGNAWI

-301 KNIPSVSAGDVISG
+301 KDILSVSAIDVISG
-315 LIPPEF
+315 TIPPEF
-321 FEGKIAL
+321 FEGKVAL

-345 KNIPGV
+345 KNVPGV
-351 TVIAQFIQQIF
+351 TIIAQFMQQIF

-373 FGAEFLAGLVLA
+373 FGAEFIAGLLLA
-385 VLVTLSIQAL
+385 VLITLGIQAL

-400 LSILIVGSS
+400 LSIFLVGSG
-409 GIIGSSYYFFKSKL
+409 GIMGSSYYFFKSKL

-436 SVYVVVTFC
+436 SVYVAVTFF

-504 QYKDDPEALTKL
+504 QYKDDPEGLTQL
-516 INQLLTVLSNAI
+516 INELLTVLSNAI

-552 QANHREL
+552 QADHRQL
-559 AIKSAHAMNE
+559 AIKAAHSMNE
-569 ALSKFNLE
+569 ALDEFNAQTE
-577 LNKDLDFKLEVGIGI
+577 GNLDFKLEIGIGI

-619 ASRLEGQ
+619 ASRLESQ

-631 LTMVIGEN
+631 LHMIVGEN
-639 TYLEDASFQMV
+639 THMDDSEFTII
-650 EMDKISVKGKTTPE
+650 EIDKIAVKGKSSAE
-664 TIFTCFKPET
+664 TIYTCFKPEI
-674 KFADG
+674 KFTEE
-679 FFSQHEVF
+679 FLKKHEAF
-687 LSEYRQ
+687 LVEYRT
-693 QNWQAAK
+693 QNWDGANLL
-700 AMIQELTVCPNELGL
+700 IDELIPSSNELEL
-715 YYAHMSAR
+715 YYKHMRAR
-723 IEEYII
+723 IEEYIAS
-729 NPPPLDWE
+729 PPASDWE

>member
-1 MEKSEQTKAKLV
+1 
-13 SAVMKLMNNGQ
+13 MKKNLKQ
-24 KISRYGLLAFAIL
+24 FSRYGLLIFAIL

-49 FSSLQ
+49 FSNLQ
-54 NYSFDTFQRMLP
+54 NYSFDTLQRLLP
-66 REIHSEDPLVII
+66 REIYAEDPVVII

-91 PWPRNQLAKL
+91 PWSRNQLAKL

-109 ALGFDIVFAESDR
+109 ALGFDIVFAEPDR
-122 TNPENFIDSYP
+122 TNPQNFISSYP
-133 LNQALKKELSKLPS
+133 LNESLKKELSALPS
-147 NDELFAQAI
+147 NDGLFAQAI
-156 VNHGTVVLGQALNNK
+156 TDHGTVVLGQALNNK
-171 NNTQP
+171 NNIKP
-176 YKAKYGLVTQ
+176 SKAKFGLVTQ
-186 GDDPKQFIRNYLG
+186 GDDPKQFITNYSG
-199 AQNNIKPLNDT
+199 IQHNIKQLESS
-210 ASGIGSMSIGNND
+210 AAGVGSMSIGNND

-234 IDDQL
+234 VDDQL

-244 LEMTRVALGAST
+244 LEMTRVAVGAST

-265 SEEAF
+265 SEEAY

-289 PEGNVWV
+289 PKGNAWV
-296 YFAPT
+296 YFAPS
-301 KNIPSVSAGDVISG
+301 KNISTISAADVISG
-315 LIPPEF
+315 AVPPEF
-321 FEGKIAL
+321 FEGKVAL

-345 KNIPGV
+345 KNVPGV
-351 TVIAQFIQQIF
+351 TIIAQFIQQIF

-373 FGAEFLAGLVLA
+373 FGAEFLAGLLLA
-385 VLVTLSIQAL
+385 VLITLGIQAL

-400 LSILIVGSS
+400 LSIFLAGSG
-409 GIIGSSYYFFKSKL
+409 GIMVSSYYFFKSKL

-436 SVYVVVTFC
+436 SVYVAVTFF

-504 QYKDDPEALTKL
+504 QYKDDPEALTQL

-552 QANHREL
+552 QANHRQL
-559 AIKSAHAMNE
+559 AIESAHAMNN
-569 ALSKFNLE
+569 ALSDFNQNLE
-577 LNKDLDFKLEVGIGI
+577 GSLDFKLEIGIGI
-592 NSGNCIVGNMGS
+592 NSGECIVGNMGS

-631 LTMVIGEN
+631 LNMVLGEN
-639 TYLEDASFQMV
+639 SYLQDSSYQIIEI
-650 EMDKISVKGKTTPE
+650 DKIAVKGKSTAE
-664 TIFTCFKPET
+664 TIFTCFELET
-674 KFADG
+674 KFAED
-679 FFSQHEVF
+679 FIDKHKDFLVKYRSQ
-687 LSEYRQ
+687 Q
-693 QNWQAAK
+693 WIQASLLAD
-700 AMIQELTVCPNELGL
+700 ELISSSDQLEL
-715 YYAHMSAR
+715 YYRHMKAR
-723 IEEYII
+723 IDQYKI
-729 NPPPLDWE
+729 NPPSSDWK
-737 GVYVAKNK
+737 GVYVAQNK